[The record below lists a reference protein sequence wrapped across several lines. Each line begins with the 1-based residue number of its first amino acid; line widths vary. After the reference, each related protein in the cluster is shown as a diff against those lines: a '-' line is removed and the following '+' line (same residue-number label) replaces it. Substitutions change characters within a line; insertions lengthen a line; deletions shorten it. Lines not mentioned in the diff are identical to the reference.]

1 MRTFNGLQIFTEQ
14 LTNSGQLDQRYVTL
28 NTDQT
33 IIGKKTIANFLIY
46 NPNYIPSAPNSP
58 GVSGQISFNGKFDY
72 MLICVSG
79 DGVNGLWRGI
89 PLVNNWEFPAEGN

>member
-58 GVSGQISFNGKFDY
+58 GVSGQISFNEDY
-72 MLICVSG
+72 MFICVSG
-79 DGVNGLWRGI
+79 DGVNGEWRAMNLI
-89 PLVNNWEFPAEGN
+89 TNWSDLNVNL